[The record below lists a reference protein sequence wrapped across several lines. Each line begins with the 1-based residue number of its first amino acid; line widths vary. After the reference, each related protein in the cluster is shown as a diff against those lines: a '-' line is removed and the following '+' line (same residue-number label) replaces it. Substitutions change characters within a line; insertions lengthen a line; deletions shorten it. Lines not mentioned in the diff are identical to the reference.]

1 MSQIRSPICKLSPPH
16 HAYYY
21 SGISDILTLD
31 ETIKRNPQALVQ
43 LCLGAFKAG
52 MREFTANVSGNDLV
66 RVTGY
71 MVRLSDLE
79 KYRARRF
86 THQHHLAGRR
96 SRTQHSYS
104 GTPSRA

>member
-1 MSQIRSPICKLSPPH
+1 
-16 HAYYY
+16 
-21 SGISDILTLD
+21 
-31 ETIKRNPQALVQ
+31 VQ

-79 KYRARRF
+79 KFRAE
-86 THQHHLAGRR
+86 G
-96 SRTQHSYS
+96 SRTNTTWLGEEAARNTRILERQPRVVSHEQQMRAFQIE
-104 GTPSRA
+104 SRHHENQYRMRHFLDEVFSQ

>member
-1 MSQIRSPICKLSPPH
+1 M
-16 HAYYY
+16 
-21 SGISDILTLD
+21 
-31 ETIKRNPQALVQ
+31 Q

-79 KYRARRF
+79 KYRAE
-86 THQHHLAGRR
+86 G
-96 SRTQHSYS
+96 SRTNTT
-104 GTPSRA
+104 GLAKKPRAIRAFWNDNLA